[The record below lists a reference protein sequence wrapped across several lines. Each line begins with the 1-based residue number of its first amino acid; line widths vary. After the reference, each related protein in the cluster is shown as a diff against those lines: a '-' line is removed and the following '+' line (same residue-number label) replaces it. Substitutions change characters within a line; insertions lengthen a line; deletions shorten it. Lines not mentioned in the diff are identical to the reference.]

1 MDCQQTS
8 QSKASKPK
16 GKGKDKDKANEKE
29 KQSRRIWTQK
39 EEEGLLLCMLEE
51 FKDGVKWKAGNGFK
65 SGFFGAVEVLFH
77 KMFPGTTIRANPNIE
92 SKVKNWKE
100 KYGLLADMQRLSGF
114 GWNHDTHSVVVDSE
128 DVWEDYVKFNPKA
141 NGMNGRSF
149 PMYPSWQI
157 LFGKDRA
164 IGDLAEDPPEI
175 RDGSDEEIEQG
186 HQESFVDTNDCY
198 TPRFEDGGF
207 VYGDLNFFAGCSQP
221 AYPSTP
227 TSTPTSHATATA
239 TATANPNASTAIPPP
254 KKGKK
259 LTRAEAKQVA
269 LSEQIA
275 IYMQE
280 SKDVMEKLVTAVGTD
295 QRLSEKRNLVFGML
309 ENLNLEIEDML
320 TANAMILATDQKVEE
335 FHTVL
340 ERYRR
345 HWVGMLLEGK
355 LNPKTT

>member
-16 GKGKDKDKANEKE
+16 GKGKDKDKPNEKE

-65 SGFFGAVEVLFH
+65 SG
-77 KMFPGTTIRANPNIE
+77 
-92 SKVKNWKE
+92 
-100 KYGLLADMQRLSGF
+100 
-114 GWNHDTHSVVVDSE
+114 
-128 DVWEDYVKFNPKA
+128 
-141 NGMNGRSF
+141 
-149 PMYPSWQI
+149 
-157 LFGKDRA
+157 
-164 IGDLAEDPPEI
+164 DLAEDPPEI
-175 RDGSDEEIEQG
+175 RDGSDEEIDQG

-207 VYGDLNFFAGCSQP
+207 VYGDLNFSAGCSQP

-227 TSTPTSHATATA
+227 TSTPTSHA

-335 FHTVL
+335 FHTVP

-355 LNPKTT
+355 LNQKTT